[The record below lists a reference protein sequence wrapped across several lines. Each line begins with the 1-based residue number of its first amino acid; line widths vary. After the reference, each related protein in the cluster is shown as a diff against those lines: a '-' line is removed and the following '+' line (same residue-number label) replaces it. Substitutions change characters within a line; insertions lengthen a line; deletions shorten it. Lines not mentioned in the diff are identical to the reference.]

1 MFKTEIN
8 RIIAGVEQ
16 NLAAD
21 LVSSANADRL
31 DIRRPNAASHLAM
44 GSGRHFCL
52 GAHLARLE
60 VRAICQELLSR
71 LEFIEL
77 AGTPTFVHST
87 LVSGPKTLPV
97 RYRLR

>member
-1 MFKTEIN
+1 
-8 RIIAGVEQ
+8 
-16 NLAAD
+16 
-21 LVSSANADRL
+21 
-31 DIRRPNAASHLAM
+31 M

-60 VRAICQELLSR
+60 VRAIFRELIGRMDS
-71 LEFIEL
+71 IEL